1 MKVSISLDDK
11 EVYETNLPECNARKL
26 FNDFVCDAMSYN
38 NKVAQV
44 KLEEHPIDE
53 KSEEEVVI
61 KKTPTT
67 NIKKIEYPKGFLY
80 LKCDKCGKSHGFCST
95 KSVKSFKCDF
105 CGSKTPLIPEELRVA
120 HLYCPKCKKLHNPCG
135 GRYTYTTNINRNGF
149 VMKCFNCNTSYYM
162 QYSKEDEAYNILKE
176 E

>member
-44 KLEEHPIDE
+44 KPEEHPINE

-61 KKTPTT
+61 KKTPTSS
-67 NIKKIEYPKGFLY
+67 IKKIEYPKGFLY
-80 LKCDKCGKSHGFCST
+80 LKCDKCGKERTSEFR
-95 KSVKSFKCDF
+95 VD
-105 CGSKTPLIPEELRVA
+105 ELV
-120 HLYCPKCKKLHNPCG
+120 
-135 GRYTYTTNINRNGF
+135 F
-149 VMKCFNCNTSYYM
+149 
-162 QYSKEDEAYNILKE
+162 LKAQGIAAE
-176 E
+176 IV